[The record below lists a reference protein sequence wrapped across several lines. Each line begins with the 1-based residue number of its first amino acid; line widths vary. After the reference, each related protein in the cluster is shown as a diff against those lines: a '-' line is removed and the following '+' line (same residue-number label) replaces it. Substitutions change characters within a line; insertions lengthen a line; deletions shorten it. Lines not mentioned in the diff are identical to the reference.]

1 VGDALTIFVA
11 GLGGVFVG
19 MALLYAAIRIT
30 SLVVDRTERNA
41 EGGADG

>member
-19 MALLYAAIRIT
+19 MVLLYVAIRIT
-30 SLVVDRTERNA
+30 SFVVDRLNA
-41 EGGADG
+41 RGGADE